1 MLFTEGLS
9 VSRAA
14 VAQTVSPADSRHPA
28 YLPYV
33 YSVIALGAVSILYG
47 VWQLSQR
54 NGDYQW
60 LVLAALTVITS
71 TCTIKIPAINS
82 RISLGDAL
90 YFTNVV
96 LFGPGAGI
104 ITASLDG
111 FVGSLRARTDS
122 RRVRYTCLN
131 VAAMA
136 TSALVGGTL
145 FFYMVGREPLYFK
158 PLHSFQGI
166 VLPLAA
172 FALIHYFLNSG
183 SIAIGV
189 ALESRKNIRDIWRES
204 FLWTSITYFAGAGAA
219 GLTALTMG
227 SFTPHAFAVAI
238 PVLLAV
244 HYTYKTYLSRVQ
256 EVRSLAYY
264 DSLTL
269 LPNRVL
275 FKERLER
282 ALAGSRQPGKHVAVM
297 FLDLDNFKRINDT
310 YGHWVGDLLVRSVGG
325 RLAASVRTGGR
336 NLPRGARAPE
346 VVIGRFGG
354 DEFTILLPEISRLR
368 DAALVADR
376 LLQSFTSPF
385 SLEGHE
391 VSIGASIGISVHPYD
406 GTDADTLLRNADTA
420 MFHAKADSQCC
431 YRFYSRSMDEI
442 SPQRVS
448 LENELRKAL
457 GGGQFRVYYQPRVDA
472 GTGILSGAEALVRWE
487 HPEKGLLSA
496 GDFISLTEEIGLIRP
511 VGEWILRTVCAQVSE
526 WRRSGLSPVPVAVNL
541 CTAQFRQKNLAQAV
555 SRALRDAGLEADL
568 LELEVREGTIMQA
581 EEETDRSLREMR
593 RLGVRVLVDNF
604 GTGYSSLARLK
615 ELALDALKIDRSF
628 VAELSENPDE
638 GSIAVAIVAMAK
650 SMKLRAV
657 AEGVETE
664 GQVEFLRKHGCDEL
678 QGWLVG
684 KPMPA
689 DEFAELLES
698 GRFRRPLLAL
708 RRFLSS
714 RAEAEARNLGLINGF
729 AAGARGG
736 TGSGTITGI
745 RRDQP
750 PSTANH

>member
-1 MLFTEGLS
+1 MEGLS

-14 VAQTVSPADSRHPA
+14 VAQTVSSAESRHPA

-54 NGDYQW
+54 NADYQW

-71 TCTIKIPAINS
+71 TCSIKIPAINS
-82 RISLGDAL
+82 RISLGDTL

-111 FVGSLRARTDS
+111 FVASLRARSDS
-122 RRVRYTCLN
+122 RRVQYTCLN

-183 SIAIGV
+183 SIAIGA
-189 ALESRKNIRDIWRES
+189 ALESHKSIRDIWRAS
-204 FLWTSITYFAGAGAA
+204 FLWTSITYFTGAGAA

-244 HYTYKTYLSRVQ
+244 HYTYKTYLNRVQ

-282 ALAGSRQPGKHVAVM
+282 ALAGSRQAGKHVAVM

-310 YGHWVGDLLVRSVGG
+310 YGHWVGDLLMRSVGG
-325 RLAASVRTGGR
+325 RLAASVRTGER
-336 NLPRGARAPE
+336 NLQRGARDPE

-354 DEFTILLPEISRLR
+354 DEFTILLPEIGRLR

-376 LLQSFTSPF
+376 LLQAFASPF

-391 VSIGASIGISVHPYD
+391 VSIGASIGISVHPHD
-406 GTDADTLLRNADTA
+406 GSEADILLRNADTA
-420 MFHAKADSQCC
+420 MFHAKADPQCC
-431 YRFYSRSMDEI
+431 YRFYCRSMDEV
-442 SPQRVS
+442 SPQKVS

-457 GGGQFRVYYQPRVDA
+457 GGGQLRVYYQPRVDA
-472 GTGILSGAEALVRWE
+472 GSGMLSGAEALVRWE
-487 HPEKGLLSA
+487 HPEKGLLPA
-496 GDFISLTEEIGLIRP
+496 GDFISLAEEIGLIRP

-541 CTAQFRQKNLAQAV
+541 CAAQFRQKNLTQAV
-555 SRALRDAGLEADL
+555 SRALRDSGLEADL
-568 LELEVREGTIMQA
+568 LELEVREGTVMQA
-581 EEETDRSLREMR
+581 EEETDRSLQEMR
-593 RLGVRVLVDNF
+593 RLGVRVSIDNF
-604 GTGYSSLARLK
+604 GTGYSSLARLR

-628 VAELSENPDE
+628 VAELSENPNK
-638 GSIAVAIVAMAK
+638 GSIAVAIIAMAK
-650 SMKLRAV
+650 SLKLRVV

-664 GQVEFLRKHGCDEL
+664 EQVEVLRKQGCDEL

-698 GRFRRPLLAL
+698 SHFRRPLIATGS
-708 RRFLSS
+708 FLSS
-714 RAEAEARNLGLINGF
+714 RAEVEDRNLTLVKGL
-729 AAGARGG
+729 AAATLGK
-736 TGSGTITGI
+736 GSNSITGI

-750 PSTANH
+750 PPTANH